1 MPVAEPPEVT
11 EYYAG
16 ITRVLNLTDSRDRR
30 AGDCKYGAYLFVDYD
45 GEPIYVG
52 QTSEKLRTRIGR
64 HLTNRRTD
72 AAAMR
77 VLDPIEV
84 AEIEMWPFWDLHAA
98 NQNTPKEG
106 PARTEFNITVAKV
119 LAQAEFTVYCRAIE
133 QSRFQAMLNEA
144 EIGEAAVIDLPESVR
159 GEILP
164 TSSRQKSEHPDIRL
178 ARRART
184 FADLARVISE
194 RKVSVGIR
202 RTLWVQGRRLEHMA
216 RSRLDSFDQTNPS
229 RDS

>member
-1 MPVAEPPEVT
+1 MPLAEPPEVS

-16 ITRVLNLTDSRDRR
+16 ITRVLNLTDSTDRR
-30 AGDCKYGAYLFVDYD
+30 VGDCKYGVYLFVDYD
-45 GEPIYVG
+45 GEPIYAG
-52 QTSEKLRTRIGR
+52 QTSENLRTRIRR

-84 AEIEMWPFWDLHAA
+84 AEIVMWPFWDLHDTSKGIP
-98 NQNTPKEG
+98 NTG
-106 PARTEFNITVAKV
+106 PERRKFKSHVTEV
-119 LAQAEFTVYCRAIE
+119 LSRAEFTVYSSAVE
-133 QSRFQAMLNEA
+133 KSTFGAMLNEA
-144 EIGEAAVIDLPESVR
+144 EIRPTPSIDLPESVR

-164 TSSRQKSEHPDIRL
+164 PSSRQRSEHPDLRL
-178 ARRART
+178 ARRSRT

-202 RTLWVQGRRLEHMA
+202 RTLWVQAQRLEQMA
-216 RSRLDSFDQTNPS
+216 RARLDSFHQT
-229 RDS
+229 

>member
-1 MPVAEPPEVT
+1 MPVAEPPEVS

-16 ITRVLNLTDSRDRR
+16 ITRVLNLTDST
-30 AGDCKYGAYLFVDYD
+30 GHPVGNCKYGVYLFVDYD
-45 GEPIYVG
+45 GEPIYAG
-52 QTSEKLRTRIGR
+52 QTSEKLRTRIRR

-84 AEIEMWPFWDLHAA
+84 AEIVMWPFWDLHDT
-98 NQNTPKEG
+98 NDVTPSRG
-106 PARTEFNITVAKV
+106 PQRIGFNAHAVKV
-119 LAQAEFTVYCRAIE
+119 LSRAEFTVYARAVE
-133 QSRFQAMLNEA
+133 VSTFGAMLNEA
-144 EIGEAAVIDLPESVR
+144 EIKEAPLIELPEPVR

-164 TSSRQKSEHPDIRL
+164 PSSRQRSEHPDLRL

-194 RKVSVGIR
+194 RKVGVGIR
-202 RTLWVQGRRLEHMA
+202 RTLWVQAQRLEHMA
-216 RSRLDSFDQTNPS
+216 RNRLDNFNQT
-229 RDS
+229 

>member
-1 MPVAEPPEVT
+1 MPVAEPPEVS

-16 ITRVLNLTDSRDRR
+16 ITRVLNLKDSTNRR
-30 AGDCKYGAYLFVDYD
+30 VGDCKYGVYLFVDYD
-45 GEPIYVG
+45 GEPIYAG
-52 QTSEKLRTRIGR
+52 QTREDLRTRIRR

-84 AEIEMWPFWDLHAA
+84 AEIVMWPFWDLHDTSDATPNRGPQREKFNAYAA
-98 NQNTPKEG
+98 E
-106 PARTEFNITVAKV
+106 V
-119 LAQAEFTVYCRAIE
+119 LSRAEFTVYSSAVGLSTFGAI
-133 QSRFQAMLNEA
+133 LNEA
-144 EIGEAAVIDLPESVR
+144 EIKEAPMIDLPEPVR

-164 TSSRQKSEHPDIRL
+164 PSSRQRSEHPDLRL

-202 RTLWVQGRRLEHMA
+202 RTLWVQAQRLEHMA
-216 RSRLDSFDQTNPS
+216 RNRLDNFKQT
-229 RDS
+229 